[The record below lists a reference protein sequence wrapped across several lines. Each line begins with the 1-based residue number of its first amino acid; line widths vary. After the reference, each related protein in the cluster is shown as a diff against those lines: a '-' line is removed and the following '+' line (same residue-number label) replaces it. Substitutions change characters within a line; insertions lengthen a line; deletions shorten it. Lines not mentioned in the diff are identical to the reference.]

1 MALTRALRASLL
13 AAALLAPGSAVAQV
27 DWQLGGSADVRFG
40 VALDGSLPIAEA
52 AVELRASGEIGS
64 GLLPDASFTVGL
76 QGGYDAASGAGDVG
90 VDVAHATIYLDEVDV
105 TVGKQRVTWGSTDGV
120 NPVDVL
126 NPRDLSFPPGSE
138 KLAVPMLYA
147 SIYAADDFRVQAALV
162 PVFTPPLL
170 PGPDWRAVPPAAV
183 PPGVEIVEQLPLE
196 EQRPAAALGNVQF
209 GVRATAL
216 LGDFDV
222 SATYVHG
229 FRNQPTRWARI
240 EPTNTPGEYLLQPMI
255 SYDRIDLIGL
265 DFSGVL
271 GDVVLRGEAAYIF
284 TDDPGGV
291 SRAIGNHSAQAVLG
305 AEYLIP
311 KGPRTVLQTIFDY
324 VAPDAGAEANLNLK
338 FMSALVYQTGVRSQV
353 DLGWMHNLDGSG
365 ALLPT
370 VSYTFADGVVGTA
383 SAYVFYGGDGTEFGG
398 WRENSQLRV
407 GLNYAF

>member
-1 MALTRALRASLL
+1 M
-13 AAALLAPGSAVAQV
+13 
-27 DWQLGGSADVRFG
+27 
-40 VALDGSLPIAEA
+40 
-52 AVELRASGEIGS
+52 
-64 GLLPDASFTVGL
+64 
-76 QGGYDAASGAGDVG
+76 
-90 VDVAHATIYLDEVDV
+90 

-120 NPVDVL
+120 NPVDAL

-170 PGPDWRAVPPAAV
+170 PGPDWRAFPPAAV
-183 PPGVEIVEQLPLE
+183 PPGVTIVGQLPSE
-196 EQRPAAALGNVQF
+196 EQRPAAELGNVQF

-216 LGDFDV
+216 LGNFDV

-240 EPTNTPGEYLLQPMI
+240 EPTSTPGQYLLQPMI

-291 SRAIGNHSAQAVLG
+291 SPAIGNHSAQAVLG

-311 KGPRTVLQTIFDY
+311 QGPRTVLQTVFDY
-324 VAPDAGAEANLNLK
+324 VAPDAGAEADLNLK
-338 FMSALVYQTGVRSQV
+338 FMTALVYQTGVRSQV

-365 ALLPT
+365 AVLPT